1 MKNWKQSL
9 NTLKFNNIILYLPI
23 LILDSDSGKYLEFK
37 FPYWIYLLRLF
48 KRTFCL
54 ILLIRFTLYNVYTN
68 IFSKYVMFESSFSQN
83 VDHFVMHKESAK
95 VITMANKPKLLIPA
109 EDSRFWALE
118 KPPADFDFF
127 FSGGRGESLNFLIF
141 FPVSLSSVFP
151 VKRWL
156 FFSSEHC
163 TITDRHC
170 KNVWQTCLFWIC
182 MPKSCRAEYRKPW
195 LPLKWLARAKSS
207 IIQLI

>member
-1 MKNWKQSL
+1 M
-9 NTLKFNNIILYLPI
+9 
-23 LILDSDSGKYLEFK
+23 
-37 FPYWIYLLRLF
+37 
-48 KRTFCL
+48 
-54 ILLIRFTLYNVYTN
+54 ILLISYILYNIYGN
-68 IFSKYVMFESSFSQN
+68 ICSKYVMFDSSISQN
-83 VDHFVMHKESAK
+83 LDHFVMHKESVK
-95 VITMANKPKLLIPA
+95 VIMMANTPTLLISA

-127 FSGGRGESLNFLIF
+127 WGGESLNFLIF

-156 FFSSEHC
+156 FFSSKHC

-182 MPKSCRAEYRKPW
+182 MPKSCRAEHRKPW